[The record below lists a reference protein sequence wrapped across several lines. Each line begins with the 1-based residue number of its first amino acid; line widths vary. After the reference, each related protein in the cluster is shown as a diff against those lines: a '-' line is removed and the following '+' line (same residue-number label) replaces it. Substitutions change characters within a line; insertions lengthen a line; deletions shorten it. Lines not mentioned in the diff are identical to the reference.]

1 MGNSTNNVR
10 LSSITGNKM
19 SNETCWTTHKHVVS
33 QHCLR
38 VFGIDNQIF
47 FNREIKNRR
56 KLGLKLGSP
65 MVGLSSLVV
74 LLISRH
80 LCLYLHV
87 CLTYSN
93 FFLIFL
99 CIPFTPFFQGKLSGY
114 RPLRASTADP
124 PKKIFN
130 SSIFSS

>member
-1 MGNSTNNVR
+1 
-10 LSSITGNKM
+10 M

-99 CIPFTPFFQGKLSGY
+99 CIPFTPFFKENFRDIDHSVLQLQ
-114 RPLRASTADP
+114 THQ
-124 PKKIFN
+124 KIFN